1 MIYVVNIVF
10 STLCICVVVYV
21 ILCFLV
27 YSQKK
32 ATKIYIYKYTE
43 TKLIIEKITFTAFF
57 IPHLICMFIA
67 EFRTAAVFLFSAFL
81 AFFYIFGTST
91 TNSIW
96 LISHKQSI
104 RLDI

>member
-10 STLCICVVVYV
+10 FTLCIRLVVYV

-32 ATKIYIYKYTE
+32 ATKIYNIYKYTE

-81 AFFYIFGTST
+81 AFFSFLELVRIVYG
-91 TNSIW
+91 
-96 LISHKQSI
+96 
-104 RLDI
+104 

>member
-10 STLCICVVVYV
+10 TTLCIRLVVYV

-27 YSQKK
+27 YSQKSDK
-32 ATKIYIYKYTE
+32 NIYKYTE

-81 AFFYIFGTST
+81 AFFSFLELVRIVYMVD
-91 TNSIW
+91 
-96 LISHKQSI
+96 KP
-104 RLDI
+104 

>member
-32 ATKIYIYKYTE
+32 RQKYIYKYTE

-67 EFRTAAVFLFSAFL
+67 EFRTAAVFLLSAFL
-81 AFFYIFGTST
+81 AFFHFW
-91 TNSIW
+91 N
-96 LISHKQSI
+96 
-104 RLDI
+104 